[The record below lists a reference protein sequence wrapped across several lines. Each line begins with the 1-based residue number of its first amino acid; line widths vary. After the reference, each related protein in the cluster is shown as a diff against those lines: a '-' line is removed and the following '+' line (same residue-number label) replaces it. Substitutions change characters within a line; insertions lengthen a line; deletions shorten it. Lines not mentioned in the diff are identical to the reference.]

1 MAFFN
6 NHTSPKRKMNQQNIL
21 ITGANGQL
29 GHCLRDVAEAYQE
42 NYRYFYTDVE
52 DLDITDAEAID
63 NYIIDNQ
70 INVIINAAAYTAVD
84 KAEDDEENAYR
95 LNCTA
100 VGNLA
105 KVAKK
110 HGLLLVHISTDY
122 VFSGELATP
131 YVETDTPAPKSVYG
145 STKLAGEQA
154 IVESGCRAI
163 IIRTSWLYSEYGN
176 NFVKTMLRLG
186 AERENLR
193 VVCDQIGGPTY
204 AGDLARVIFHLV
216 ENGVRHSGT
225 EFYHFANEG
234 VCSWFDF
241 SRAIM
246 DMAGLPC
253 RVEAI
258 STSEYPA
265 KAHRPPFSVFN
276 LRKIKTATKK
286 DIPYWRDS
294 LALVV
299 NKLQEK

>member
-6 NHTSPKRKMNQQNIL
+6 NRTSSKRKMNRQNIL

-29 GHCLRDVAEAYQE
+29 GNCLRDLAAVFQDQYDF
-42 NYRYFYTDVE
+42 YYTDVAE
-52 DLDITDAEAID
+52 LDITDAEAIEKFVVD
-63 NYIIDNQ
+63 NGID
-70 INVIINAAAYTAVD
+70 IIINAAAYTAVD
-84 KAEDDEENAYR
+84 KAEDDEVNAYR

-105 KVAKK
+105 RVAKK
-110 HGLLLVHISTDY
+110 HDLTLFHISTDY

-186 AERENLR
+186 AERESLR

-204 AGDLARVIFHLV
+204 AGDLARVIYQLM
-216 ENGVRHSGT
+216 ENGEEPKGT
-225 EFYHFANEG
+225 EIYHFANEG

-241 SRAIM
+241 AKTIM
-246 DMAGLPC
+246 DIAGLPC

-258 STSEYPA
+258 PSSEYPA
-265 KAHRPPFSVFN
+265 KAHRPAFSVFN
-276 LRKIKTATKK
+276 LRKIKVATGTP
-286 DIPYWRDS
+286 IPYWRDS
-294 LALVV
+294 LILTI
-299 NKLQEK
+299 NKLKQK